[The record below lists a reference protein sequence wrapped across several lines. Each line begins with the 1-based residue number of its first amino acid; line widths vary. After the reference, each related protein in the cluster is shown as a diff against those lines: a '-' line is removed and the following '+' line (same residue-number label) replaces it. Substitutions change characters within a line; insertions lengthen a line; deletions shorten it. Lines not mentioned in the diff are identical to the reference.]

1 MKSFLLVV
9 GLIAAIWSS
18 DARAQPA
25 DALKKAQSAFDQ
37 AQLDYLQGKYDEAA
51 KGFQEAFDARQFPQ
65 FLYNVGAA
73 HHMKGKKASDPES
86 YAKAVDYYR
95 KYLTADP
102 QAADKAKVEKAIGVL
117 EAEIQRIK
125 ATGGTPPPGT
135 GSGSAPPP
143 PTTPS
148 AEVQSLGDVK
158 VRGLIVIESEPQNAT
173 IYLDDKKKG
182 PFGQTPWSGSL
193 EGEHK
198 VIIEKRG
205 FMVSE
210 SNVAG
215 DPSKLFVLRA
225 VLGKEDFLGWIEI
238 TSNIPGAEVYID
250 DKSVGAVAKT
260 PHSQNIKPGKHTFWV
275 TTEGYDE
282 YKIEVEVVPGGT
294 HEVKA
299 QLKGSP
305 VGRINVIGLGIEDST
320 VKIDGVVACER
331 GPCLKSLSQG
341 EHTVEVTR
349 SGMKSYSRRINVQ
362 AKTETTIKVSL
373 SPTPSR
379 TDAIVA
385 YALAGAFTAGGIVL
399 GLKANGYRDDLRKE
413 IDAGDPPPDTNDGR
427 YTKGKIFAIA
437 ADVTFAIAGIT
448 ALTAVYYTFRD
459 KGQPSTGL
467 IDVRAMALSPIIGK
481 DYAGVGMEVR
491 W

>member
-1 MKSFLLVV
+1 MKSLLFVV
-9 GLIAAIWSS
+9 GLIIAISSAAL
-18 DARAQPA
+18 AQPA

-51 KGFQEAFDARQFPQ
+51 KGFEEAYAARQFPQ

-73 HHMKGKKASDPES
+73 HHMKGKKGSDADS

-95 KYLTADP
+95 KYLAADP
-102 QAADKAKVEKAIGVL
+102 QAGDKAKVEKAIGVL
-117 EAEIQRIK
+117 EAEIARIK
-125 ATGGTPPPGT
+125 AAATTPPPGA

-148 AEVQSLGDVK
+148 QEVQSLGDVK
-158 VRGLIVIESEPQNAT
+158 VRGLVVIESEPQNAT

-182 PFGQTPWSGSL
+182 PFGSTPWSGSL

-210 SNVAG
+210 SQVAA

-238 TSNIPGAEVYID
+238 TSNIPGADVYID

-260 PHSQNIKPGKHTFWV
+260 PHSQNIKPGKHTVWV

-294 HEVKA
+294 HDVKA

-320 VKIDGVVACER
+320 VRIDGQVACER
-331 GPCLKSLSQG
+331 GPCLKSVPQG
-341 EHTVEVTR
+341 EHTITVTR
-349 SGMKSYSRRINVQ
+349 PGMKSYSRRVNVQ
-362 AKTETTIKVSL
+362 AKTETTVKVTL
-373 SPTPSR
+373 QPTPSR
-379 TDAIVA
+379 SDAIVA
-385 YALAGAFTAGGIVL
+385 YVLAGGFTAGGIIL
-399 GLKANGYRDDLRKE
+399 GMKANGYRDDLRKE
-413 IDAGDPPPDTNDGR
+413 IDTGNPPPDTNDPR

-467 IDVRAMALSPIIGK
+467 IDVRAMALSPQIGK

>member
-1 MKSFLLVV
+1 MKSLLLMAVLMMTAV
-9 GLIAAIWSS
+9 AAH
-18 DARAQPA
+18 AQGP
-25 DALKKAQSAFDQ
+25 DALKKAQSAFDA
-37 AQLDYLQGKYDEAA
+37 AQIDYLQGKYDEAA
-51 KGFQEAFDARQFPQ
+51 KGFQEAFDARNFPQ

-73 HHMKGKKASDPES
+73 HHMKGKKSSDVEA
-86 YAKAVDYYR
+86 YGKAVEFYR
-95 KYLTADP
+95 RYLTADP

-125 ATGGTPPPGT
+125 AAATATPPPGT

-143 PTTPS
+143 PVTTPS
-148 AEVQSLGDVK
+148 ADVQNLGDVK

-173 IYLDDKKKG
+173 IYLDDRKKG
-182 PFGQTPWSGSL
+182 AFGQTPWSGTL

-210 SNVAG
+210 SQVAG

-225 VLGKEDFLGWIEI
+225 VLGKEDFLGWVEI
-238 TSNIPGAEVYID
+238 TSNVPGADVFID

-299 QLKGSP
+299 ALKGAP

-320 VKIDGVVACER
+320 VKVDGVVACER
-331 GPCLKSLSQG
+331 GPCLKSVPQG
-341 EHTVEVTR
+341 EHTITVTR
-349 SGMKSYSRRINVQ
+349 PGMKSYSRTINIQ
-362 AKTETTIKVSL
+362 PKTETTIKVSL
-373 SPTPSR
+373 APTPSR

-385 YALAGAFTAGGIVL
+385 YVLAGGFTAGGIVL
-399 GLKANGYRDDLRKE
+399 GLKANSYRDDLRKE
-413 IDAGDPPPDTNDGR
+413 IDAGDPPPDTRDGR

-467 IDVRAMALSPIIGK
+467 IDVRAMALTPLVGK
-481 DYAGVGMEVR
+481 DYAGLGMEVR